1 MLEIDIGDLR
11 NAYEKLQ
18 EALNDLRDVESFKE
32 EQYHQL
38 LYSRRYKR
46 FKNREWKQIRKTGG
60 DSIMEIKEMN
70 NEELLR
76 HYACHLKQID
86 NDYKVKKEFEEEIKS
101 RFNERKI

>member
-46 FKNREWKQIRKTGG
+46 FKNRE
-60 DSIMEIKEMN
+60 
-70 NEELLR
+70 
-76 HYACHLKQID
+76 
-86 NDYKVKKEFEEEIKS
+86 
-101 RFNERKI
+101 